1 MALFEKSEYL
11 ARLEKTKDRMEKAG
25 LEVLIVCDPANIN
38 YLTGYDAQS
47 YYVDQAVILALES
60 EEPFWVGRRMDIA
73 CARFTTWLSPQ
84 NMLGYSEDMV
94 QSRLKHPMS
103 YIAGLMIEKG
113 LGKKVIG
120 IEMDAPHFTPRS
132 YEELKAGLPDAKF
145 QDARLLVSWV
155 RNIKSPA
162 EITLMKKAG
171 TVVNKVMQAAVD
183 AIQIGVRECD
193 AAAAVVHAQ
202 VAGTDEYG
210 GDYASFLPFFC
221 AGKKASAPHLTW
233 TDDPFLNETSINI
246 ELAGCV
252 RRYHCPLSRTIYLGK
267 NPPKKL
273 ADTAQWTIDALNT
286 ELEAIKPGVTCEQV
300 DQAWRKAISHA
311 NIVKE
316 SRTGYAMG
324 LGYPPDWGE
333 HTCCLRPG
341 DRTILQPG
349 MTFHVISGIWMED
362 WGFETSES
370 VFVTETG
377 YELFANFPRQL
388 IIKGQASK

>member
-1 MALFEKSEYL
+1 MTLFEKGEYL
-11 ARLEKTKDRMEKAG
+11 ARLERTKDRMEKAG
-25 LEVLIVCDPANIN
+25 LEVLVVVDPANMN

-47 YYVDQAVILALES
+47 YYVEQALVVAIDA
-60 EEPFWVGRRMDIA
+60 EEPLWIGRKMDIA

-84 NMLGYSEDMV
+84 NMMGYFEDLV

-103 YIAGLMIEKG
+103 YMADVMKENGM
-113 LGKKVIG
+113 GKKIIG
-120 IEMDAPHFTPRS
+120 IEMDAPHFTPRD

-162 EITLMKKAG
+162 EIALMKKAG
-171 TVVNKVMQAAVD
+171 RLVNKVMQAAED
-183 AIQIGVRECD
+183 AIQVGVRECD

-202 VAGTDEYG
+202 IAGTEEYG
-210 GDYASFLPFFC
+210 GDYPSFVPFFC

-233 TDDPFLNETSINI
+233 TDDCFQDETSINI
-246 ELAGCV
+246 ELAACV
-252 RRYHCPLSRTIYLGK
+252 KRYHCPMSRTIYLGK

-273 ADTAQWTIDALNT
+273 ADTAKWTIEALNA

-300 DQAWRKAISHA
+300 DQVWRKAVAHA

-324 LGYPPDWGE
+324 LAYPPDWGE
-333 HTCCLRPG
+333 HTCCMRPG

-349 MTFHVISGIWMED
+349 MTFHAISGIWMED
-362 WGFETSES
+362 WGFEISES
-370 VFVTETG
+370 VLVTESG
-377 YELFANFPRQL
+377 HELFSSFPRQL
-388 IIKGQASK
+388 IIKG

>member
-11 ARLEKTKDRMEKAG
+11 ARVEKTKDRMEKAG
-25 LEVLIVCDPANIN
+25 LEVLVITDPANMN
-38 YLTGYDAQS
+38 YLTGYDAHS
-47 YYVDQAVILALES
+47 YYVEQAVILAMDV
-60 EEPFWVGRRMDIA
+60 EEPLWIGRNMDVA

-84 NMLGYSEDMV
+84 NMMGYPEDMV

-103 YIAGLMIEKG
+103 YIAGVMKEKG

-120 IEMDAPHFTPRS
+120 IEMDAPHFTPHS
-132 YEELKAGLPDAKF
+132 YEVLTGNLPEATC

-162 EITLMKKAG
+162 EIALMKKAG
-171 TVVNKVMQAAVD
+171 GLVNKVMQTAVD
-183 AIQIGVRECD
+183 TIQVGVRECD
-193 AAAAVVHAQ
+193 AAAAVLHAQ
-202 VAGTDEYG
+202 VTGTDDYG
-210 GDYASFLPFFC
+210 GDYTSFFPLFC
-221 AGKKASAPHLTW
+221 AGEKASAPHLTW
-233 TDDPFLNETSINI
+233 TDDRFLNETSINL

-267 NPPKKL
+267 HPPKML
-273 ADTAQWTIDALNT
+273 TDTAQWTVDALNA
-286 ELEAIKPGVTCEQV
+286 ELEAVEPGVTCEQV
-300 DQAWRKAISHA
+300 DQAWRKAISHTG
-311 NIVKE
+311 IVKE

-333 HTCCLRPG
+333 HTASMRPG

-349 MTFHVISGIWMED
+349 MTFHLISGIWMED
-362 WGFETSES
+362 WGFEVSES
-370 VFVTETG
+370 VVVTETG

-388 IIKGQASK
+388 IVKG

>member
-1 MALFEKSEYL
+1 MTLFEKKEYL
-11 ARLEKTKDRMEKAG
+11 ARLERTKDRMEKSG
-25 LEVLIVCDPANIN
+25 LEVLVVVDPANIN

-47 YYVDQAVILALES
+47 YYVDQAVILAMDA
-60 EEPFWVGRRMDIA
+60 EEPLWVGRKMDVA
-73 CARFTTWLSPQ
+73 CARFTTWLSTQ
-84 NMLGYSEDMV
+84 NMTGYSEDMV

-103 YIAGLMIEKG
+103 FVADLIIMKG
-113 LGKKVIG
+113 MGKKIIG
-120 IEMDAPHFTPRS
+120 VEMDAPHFTPRS
-132 YEELKAGLPDAKF
+132 YEALKAGLPDARF

-171 TVVNKVMQAAVD
+171 MVVNKVMQAAVD
-183 AIQIGVRECD
+183 AIDIGVRECD
-193 AAAAVVHAQ
+193 AAAAVVQAQ
-202 VAGTDEYG
+202 VAGTHEYG
-210 GDYASFLPFFC
+210 GDYASFQPFFC

-233 TDDPFLNETSINI
+233 TDDRFTNETSINI

-267 NPPKKL
+267 KPPKKL
-273 ADTAQWTIDALNT
+273 VDTAQWTIDALNA
-286 ELEAIKPGVTCEQV
+286 ELEAIKPGITCEQV
-300 DQAWRKAISHA
+300 DQVWRKAISHT

-333 HTCCLRPG
+333 HTCCFRPG
-341 DRTILQPG
+341 ERTILQPG

-362 WGFETSES
+362 WGFEISES
-370 VFVTETG
+370 ALVTETG

-388 IIKGQASK
+388 IIKG